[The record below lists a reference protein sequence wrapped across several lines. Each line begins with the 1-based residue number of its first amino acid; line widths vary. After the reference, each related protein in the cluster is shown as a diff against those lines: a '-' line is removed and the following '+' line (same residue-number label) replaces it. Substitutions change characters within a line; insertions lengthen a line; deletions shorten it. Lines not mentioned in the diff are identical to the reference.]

1 MAGGVWQAWRA
12 ILARPLVGP
21 LGVDRL
27 ALPRRDPLPDGPIE
41 FQPYVVF
48 DLETTGLHPR
58 HGDAI
63 VQIGAVRLDSGVE
76 TVAFN
81 TLVNPGRPIPAAST
95 RYHGI
100 TDAMVARA
108 PPVAEAVAAFRD
120 FCAGA
125 VLVAH
130 NAGFDL
136 ACLAA
141 AIGQGAP
148 PVTNPALCSM
158 QVAGWLDPREPDL
171 SLDGLC
177 GRAGLVI
184 EERHKAL
191 GDARATAALWL
202 NLIQRAAARGA
213 PDLPTLARLT
223 RMDQRIAE
231 SAQRF

>member
-1 MAGGVWQAWRA
+1 MAGGIWQAWRA
-12 ILARPLVGP
+12 FLVGP
-21 LGVDRL
+21 PAADPV
-27 ALPRRDPLPDGPIE
+27 ALPPRDPLPEGPLE

-48 DLETTGLHPR
+48 DLETTGLHPSR
-58 HGDAI
+58 GDAI
-63 VQIGAVRLDSGVE
+63 VQVGAVRLDSGVE
-76 TVAFN
+76 TQAFN
-81 TLVNPGRPIPAAST
+81 TLVNPGRTIPAAST

-100 TDAMVARA
+100 DDAMVARA

-136 ACLAA
+136 TCLAA
-141 AIGQGAP
+141 ATRQGAP
-148 PVTNPALCSM
+148 AITSPALCSM
-158 QVAGWLDPREPDL
+158 MVAGWLDPREPDL

-191 GDARATAALWL
+191 GDARATGALWL
-202 NLIQRAAARGA
+202 NLIQRASARGA
-213 PDLPTLARLT
+213 ADLPTLARFT
-223 RMDQRIAE
+223 RMDRRIAE
-231 SAQRF
+231 SARPF